1 MSAERD
7 LEFVVDELRHMVGA
21 VSADHTIPSPDLR
34 RVLRFIAKVVQ
45 VVDQA
50 FQDVYA
56 TLIDVKYLTVDDV
69 KSDHRLN
76 QLRKDIDLL
85 RARDRYRDA
94 EQICS
99 RLHQLR
105 EQYDQ
110 QIEPIIRHVAARETW
125 GHVFRLL
132 DAYEGEIIRIV
143 NSSIW
148 ELQELLSG
156 SFDERKVESVRSI
169 ASAKAESIRS
179 SLVKL
184 EFVRDQILGL
194 SGAEGFLELTETDR
208 ETLDRKVTV
217 MIHNEDKSVTHGH
230 RVDVGAGASVSGTFV
245 VATSIQDSF
254 KTIQGSNVGVPLKE
268 ELKRLC
274 SQVERLVKELSPA
287 DQEQVSRRLKAL
299 TEEATSPNPDK
310 GEIKSLGQKI
320 IDIANKVTSM
330 AGPIATAVQAVLMFF
345 GV

>member
-1 MSAERD
+1 MSAERE
-7 LEFVVDELRHMVGA
+7 LEYVIKELKHMVGA
-21 VSADHTIPSPDLR
+21 VSADHTIASSDLR
-34 RVLRFIAKVVQ
+34 RVLRFITKVVQ

-56 TLIDVKYLTVDDV
+56 TLIDVKYLTVADV
-69 KSDHRLN
+69 RSADRLN

-110 QIEPIIRHVAARETW
+110 QIEPIIHHVADRGTW

-132 DAYEGEIIRIV
+132 DAYEGEIIRII

-156 SFDERKVESVRSI
+156 SFDERKVESVRNI
-169 ASAKAESIRS
+169 AAAKAESIRT

-184 EFVRDQILGL
+184 ECVRDQILGL
-194 SGAEGFLELTETDR
+194 SSAEGFLELTETDR
-208 ETLDRKVTV
+208 ATLDKKVTV
-217 MIHNEDKSVTHGH
+217 MIHNEDKSVTHGD
-230 RVDVGAGASVSGTFV
+230 RVNVGAGATFSGNLV
-245 VATSIQDSF
+245 VANSIQDSF
-254 KTIQGSNVGVPLKE
+254 KTIQGSTVEDSLKK
-268 ELKRLC
+268 ELQHLC
-274 SQVERLVKELSPA
+274 SQVEQLVTQLSPA
-287 DQEQVSRRLKAL
+287 DQEQVSRRLKSF
-299 TEEATSPNPDK
+299 TEEATSSNPDK
-310 GEIKSLGQKI
+310 EEVKSLGQKI

-330 AGPIATAVQAVLMFF
+330 AGPVATAIQAVLKLF